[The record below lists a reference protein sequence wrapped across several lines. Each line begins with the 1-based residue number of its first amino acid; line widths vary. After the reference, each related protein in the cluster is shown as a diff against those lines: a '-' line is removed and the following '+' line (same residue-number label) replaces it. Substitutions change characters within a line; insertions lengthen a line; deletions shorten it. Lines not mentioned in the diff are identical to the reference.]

1 MVIVKRAIKPRKNE
15 SETEKMRSE
24 KKFGNDYNRTT
35 LTSFLSSNPDI
46 RCHEMHLCIFSSY
59 DYVIFPSNQPYINCY
74 INNSFKVDINVS
86 WLS

>member
-24 KKFGNDYNRTT
+24 KFGNDYNRRT

-59 DYVIFPSNQPYINCY
+59 DDVIFPSKHMYIYY
-74 INNSFKVDINVS
+74 IYNSFKVNIS
-86 WLS
+86 PS